1 MKISLRLA
9 MVVGAAFLV
18 IAGSA
23 VAAQGKG
30 HLVVVDR
37 TPLIVQGTRFTPSER
52 VRIVATTADGR
63 AVRIVRTSARG
74 TFRVRF
80 PGVSLPGCTMFT
92 IRVTCADGSLVVL
105 RVVPECANGPAP

>member
-1 MKISLRLA
+1 
-9 MVVGAAFLV
+9 MVGGAAFLV

-30 HLVVVDR
+30 RLVVVDR
-37 TPLIVQGTRFTPSER
+37 TPLIVQGARFTPSER
-52 VRIVATTADGR
+52 VRIVATTPDGR
-63 AVRIVRTSARG
+63 AVRIVRTSTRG

-80 PGVSLPGCTMFT
+80 PVSLPGCAMFS
-92 IRVTCADGSLVVL
+92 IRVTGGDGTLAVL